1 MSTVFETLVKIDVSK
16 WIEKKGNLSY
26 LSWSHAYRATKE
38 KYPLMTYTVYE
49 NELGFNY
56 HTDGTTCWVKVGTTI
71 EELEHIEYLPV
82 MNYKNKSIPKEQVT
96 SMDVNTAIQRALT
109 KSLARHGLGINVYAG
124 EDINPYAEPEPK
136 IYNTWTKS
144 EEQEK
149 LLNKKEFMD
158 MCVENGVEA
167 TDIADFLDFVS
178 PGMDEKAKYNE
189 IIHFLRKKDLLEDQL
204 ESYKLFKIKQA
215 S

>member
-124 EDINPYAEPEPK
+124 EDINPYAESEPK